1 MAKESVKD
9 SGERLGKEA
18 EEKFPGEKL

>member
-18 EEKFPGEKL
+18 EEKSPGEKL